1 MDSGPPLAL
10 LEFRWTDVGRFDS
23 TVPYYARY
31 RETYPASFFLEVA
44 RREGLLDTE
53 DRRTDARLIDIGCGP
68 GSLAIGFAPYVRRCV
83 GVDIETE
90 MLAAARV
97 EAARAGVHIDLIQ
110 ARIEDLPR
118 DIGCFQAVTVGRAL
132 HWFDRDEALAVLER
146 ILHPTGWIAIC
157 GTRAH
162 SAVAQGWAG
171 KFHDVRH
178 AWSSDPDESR
188 YHINLDEWFRGS
200 RFHKSEQVEVTES
213 HRVTISDL
221 IGRALS
227 LSTTSPEVLGDRRP
241 AFEAAM
247 RAELEPLSDEGAF
260 DEQVTAIA
268 TIFRQ

>member
-1 MDSGPPLAL
+1 M
-10 LEFRWTDVGRFDS
+10 GRFDS
-23 TVPYYARY
+23 TAPYYARY
-31 RETYPASFFLEVA
+31 REPYPPSFFLEVA
-44 RREGLLDTE
+44 RREGLLDAGG
-53 DRRTDARLIDIGCGP
+53 RPSGARLIDIGCGP
-68 GSLAIGFAPYVRRCV
+68 GSLAIGFAPYARQCV

-97 EAARAGVHIDLIQ
+97 EAARAGVHVDLVQ
-110 ARIEDLPR
+110 GRMEDLPR

-146 ILHPTGWIAIC
+146 ILDANGWIAIC
-157 GTRAH
+157 GTRTA
-162 SAVAQGWAG
+162 SAAAQGWVG
-171 KFHDVRH
+171 RFHDVRR

-200 RFHKSEQVEVTES
+200 RFQKAQQVEVTES

-227 LSTTSPEVLGDRRP
+227 LSTTSPEVLGERRP
-241 AFEAAM
+241 AFEDAM
-247 RAELEPLSDEGAF
+247 REALDPLSDGGAF

-268 TIFRQ
+268 TVFR